1 MKAAVMDAFCSP
13 LEVRE
18 VPDPVPS
25 DDGVVIE
32 VRANGICRSDWHAW
46 MGHDPS
52 IRLPHV
58 LGHEIAGVVAEKG
71 SLVQNWRVGDRVTLP
86 FCGGCGVCAQCL
98 AGNHHICDDEYQPGF
113 TGWGAFAGYVAM
125 PYADVNLVR
134 LPDEVDYVEAA
145 SLGCRFMTAYRGV
158 VDQGRVT
165 GGDYVA
171 IHGCGGVGLSATMIA
186 AAQGAEVIAVDI
198 DDDRLQLARDFGA
211 GMTVNAR
218 TSPDVVREI
227 LEKTGGGAHVSIDAL
242 GSQVTSR
249 NSIRCLR
256 KRGRHVQIG
265 LTLADEADILIP
277 MNAVIAKELEIV
289 GSHGMPAHRYPD
301 LLRMITSGVLQ
312 PGRLVGK
319 TVTLEEAGAELEAMG
334 RFSQTGVTVIDR
346 F

>member
-1 MKAAVMDAFCSP
+1 MDTFGSP

-71 SLVQNWRVGDRVTLP
+71 SRVQNWRVGDRVTLP

-134 LPDEVDYVEAA
+134 LPDEIEYVEAA
-145 SLGCRFMTAYRGV
+145 SLGCRFMTAFRGV

-165 GGDYVA
+165 GGDFVA

-186 AAQGAEVIAVDI
+186 AALGAEVIAVDI
-198 DDDRLQLARDFGA
+198 DDGRLQLARDFGA

-227 LEKTGGGAHVSIDAL
+227 REKTGGGALVSIDAL